1 MGGLFYCVFNL
12 LFVMSRNFVVVYR
25 YYATDDG
32 HCHWTD
38 SSESFASLDD
48 AQQFIDVIDARIAN
62 GDSDVRPGR
71 IVDSDDI
78 PPLPVRW

>member
-1 MGGLFYCVFNL
+1 
-12 LFVMSRNFVVVYR
+12 MSDKFVVVYR

-48 AQQFIDVIDARIAN
+48 AQHFIDDLNDRIAN
-62 GDSDVRPGR
+62 GASDVRPGR
-71 IVDSDDI
+71 IVDADDI